1 MYYMQKYIQSNTK
14 ASSYE
19 NHHAQSVN
27 VEIGLFLRFP
37 WLPYVIGFVSILII
51 VIVFLFLYLRIQKK
65 KKEIQDDEESI
76 ISSRKSS
83 GKDVYNTLLMSGT
96 TFASFHHENIISSM
110 PISIPLR
117 SRAHSSSHHPYF
129 PKIPISQMKSQN
141 NAANN
146 DYPIQEDII
155 KSF

>member
-1 MYYMQKYIQSNTK
+1 MQKDTQSNTK

-19 NHHAQSVN
+19 SPHAQSAN

-37 WLPYVIGFVSILII
+37 WLPYIIGFVSILII

-65 KKEIQDDEESI
+65 KKEIQDEEEII

-83 GKDVYNTLLMSGT
+83 GKDIHNTLLTIGT
-96 TFASFHHENIISSM
+96 ASTINSHREDIVSSI
-110 PISIPLR
+110 PISIPSR

-129 PKIPISQMKSQN
+129 PKIPNSYMKSQN
-141 NAANN
+141 NTTKNH
-146 DYPIQEDII
+146 YPIQEDII